1 MNVHLSTNGATSLLT
16 PLTWLTRLG
25 VEPRGAPNGATDTS
39 QWLQLP
45 TLGTA

>member
-1 MNVHLSTNGATSLLT
+1 MFISLQMVQLRYMA